1 MRRSNLQLITA
12 SYGGNRAK
20 DKMFKEFITWDIPEL
35 INKSEPGNT
44 AHPKRGKEKFVHRY
58 IVMNL

>member
-1 MRRSNLQLITA
+1 
-12 SYGGNRAK
+12 
-20 DKMFKEFITWDIPEL
+20 MFKEFITWDIPEL